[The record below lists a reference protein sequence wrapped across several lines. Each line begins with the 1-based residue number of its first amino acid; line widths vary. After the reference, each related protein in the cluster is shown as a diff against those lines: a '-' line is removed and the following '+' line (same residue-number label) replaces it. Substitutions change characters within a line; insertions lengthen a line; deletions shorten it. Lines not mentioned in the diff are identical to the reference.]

1 MVKDKLFTIDFV
13 AQRLV
18 RKICPHCKK
27 ERRLTEEEIEYLQLV
42 KKLYRVYYGEGCLEC
57 RGTGYRGRTGIFE
70 VMEFT
75 DKLKAVLS
83 DKIEISTLYDITK
96 SDGMVNLRRVAVRK
110 MLEGITT
117 YEEVMSITG

>member
-1 MVKDKLFTIDFV
+1 
-13 AQRLV
+13 
-18 RKICPHCKK
+18 
-27 ERRLTEEEIEYLQLV
+27 V
-42 KKLYRVYYGEGCLEC
+42 KKPYRVYYGEGCLEC

-70 VMEFT
+70 LMEFT

-83 DKIEISTLYDITK
+83 DKIEISTLYDIAK

-110 MLEGITT
+110 MLEGVTT